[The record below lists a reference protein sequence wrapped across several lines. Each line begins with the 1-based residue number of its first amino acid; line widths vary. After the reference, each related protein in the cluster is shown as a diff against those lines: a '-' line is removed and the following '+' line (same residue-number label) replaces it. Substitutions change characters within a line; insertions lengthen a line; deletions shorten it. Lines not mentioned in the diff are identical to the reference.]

1 MKHYCAV
8 GMNDRKAPIMNTYDA
23 NFAAWIIAG
32 IVNRTDV
39 DDRNLAHLR
48 ALKASRSPSPGIVS
62 RLAAAV
68 AAIRPAAVSAEPDGS
83 HA

>member
-1 MKHYCAV
+1 V
-8 GMNDRKAPIMNTYDA
+8 LSETNDGKAPIMNTYDA

-32 IVNRTDV
+32 VVNRTDL
-39 DDRNLAHLR
+39 DARNDAHVR

-68 AAIRPAAVSAEPDGS
+68 AAIRPAAVAADPNSSPA
-83 HA
+83 

>member
-1 MKHYCAV
+1 V
-8 GMNDRKAPIMNTYDA
+8 LSETNDRKAPIMNTYDA

-32 IVNRTDV
+32 VVNRTDL
-39 DDRNLAHLR
+39 DARNDAHVR

-68 AAIRPAAVSAEPDGS
+68 AAIRPAAVAADPNSSPA
-83 HA
+83 